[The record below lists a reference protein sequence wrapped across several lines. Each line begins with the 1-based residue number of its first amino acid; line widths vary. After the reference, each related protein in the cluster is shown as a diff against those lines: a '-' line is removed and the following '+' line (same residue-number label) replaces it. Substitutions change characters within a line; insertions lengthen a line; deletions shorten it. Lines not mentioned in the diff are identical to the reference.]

1 MNVKRVGTITA
12 LVLFLSLGIFLSQA
26 STVFAQPPVTGFS
39 VDPDPIYPNSLNV
52 ESSPRLNEFVS
63 SLSYQVSD
71 QIVGV
76 YVPDSF
82 AFPVIQQPENDPAF
96 VSSAANVVTQFRLAS
111 DFGTT
116 GFLAHNTLSG
126 ARFSDLHPGQK
137 IFLIMGDGSIQT
149 YMITAAHRY
158 QALTPTSPYSRFRD
172 LDQQFLEYS
181 STELFT
187 KIYANPGQLVFQ
199 TCIEANGDA
208 NWGRLFVTAVPM
220 AHQGVSISPIL

>member
-12 LVLFLSLGIFLSQA
+12 LVLFLSFGFFLSQA
-26 STVFAQPPVTGFS
+26 STVLAQSPVTGSS
-39 VDPDPIYPNSLNV
+39 VDPEPVQPSNLNV
-52 ESSPRLNEFVS
+52 ESSPFLTDFIS
-63 SLSYQVSD
+63 TLSYPTAD

-76 YVPDSF
+76 YVPETF

-96 VSSAANVVTQFRLAS
+96 VSSAPDVVTQFQLAS

-126 ARFSDLHPGQK
+126 ARFGDLRSGQK

-149 YMITAAHRY
+149 YMVTAIHRY

-187 KIYANPGQLVFQ
+187 KIYAHPGQAVFQ
-199 TCIEANGDA
+199 TCIEANGDP
-208 NWGRLFVTAVPM
+208 NWGRLFVVAVPI
-220 AHQGVSISPIL
+220 AHQGLSISPLL